1 MQRLRNL
8 ASHMSPAAAGVAAG
22 DDETVTVALLSH
34 DGGPHV
40 TAYLEGL
47 AATEAVGRVLLV
59 VPDGAWVDEAT
70 DRLGSKLA
78 AVYTNVDEMLAEE
91 VPIMALVA
99 YEAVLAPP
107 IVATL
112 LRGGC
117 HVMAEKPSS
126 VSSADIHKLTAIA
139 DSENKLLMLALAN
152 RLLPEAVEAKRLI
165 EAGAIG
171 KIFGV
176 EAHMVADQTR
186 LTRPGYGERWEA
198 SKARAGG
205 GHLVWLGIHWLDLMM
220 YITDSAI
227 THVAGFTATVG
238 EDAQGDVEDSAAA
251 ALRFDNGTL
260 GTITSGYYTDA
271 GYNSHI
277 KIWGSKGWIHLEPHG
292 PESEDEFPMRY
303 YSHAADDPEPGK
315 VIRFHVPPQPEAG
328 GYTGWV
334 RACVAAVMGLS
345 SPPISNAD
353 SAR

>member
-8 ASHMSPAAAGVAAG
+8 ASHTSLSSVAAEVTAG
-22 DDETVTVALLSH
+22 DDKAATVGIVSH

-40 TAYLEGL
+40 TAYLDGL

-70 DRLGSKLA
+70 DRLGSKLV
-78 AVYTNVDEMLAEE
+78 AVYTSVDEMLAEE
-91 VPIMALVA
+91 VPVMALVA

-126 VSSADIHKLTAIA
+126 VSSADIHELTAIA
-139 DSENKLLMLALAN
+139 NSENKLLMLALAN

-205 GHLVWLGIHWLDLMM
+205 RASCMAW
-220 YITDSAI
+220 DSLA
-227 THVAGFTATVG
+227 
-238 EDAQGDVEDSAAA
+238 
-251 ALRFDNGTL
+251 
-260 GTITSGYYTDA
+260 
-271 GYNSHI
+271 
-277 KIWGSKGWIHLEPHG
+277 
-292 PESEDEFPMRY
+292 
-303 YSHAADDPEPGK
+303 
-315 VIRFHVPPQPEAG
+315 
-328 GYTGWV
+328 
-334 RACVAAVMGLS
+334 
-345 SPPISNAD
+345 
-353 SAR
+353 